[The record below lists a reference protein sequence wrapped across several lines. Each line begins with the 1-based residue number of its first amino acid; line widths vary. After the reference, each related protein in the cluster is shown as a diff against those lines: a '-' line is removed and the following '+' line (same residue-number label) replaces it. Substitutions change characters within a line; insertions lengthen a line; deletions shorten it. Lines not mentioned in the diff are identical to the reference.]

1 MIAFFLLG
9 FQYWFIVILP
19 LFFFTILKAFG
30 LLNKIEMMFT
40 RYKTEGGREVVV
52 ARIYSS
58 GEHTVRNSQIDKD
71 ALWAIRKIQ
80 AQGAEA
86 YIVGGAV
93 RDMLLGRKPKDFDIA
108 TSLSPRQV
116 QKLFWNARIIG
127 RRFRIVHLYFNHDK
141 IIEVTT
147 FRSDEENFEEGNNN
161 IYGTIEQDAKRRDF
175 SINSLY
181 YNPQNGQLLDFNNSM
196 EDFKKRRIRSLIPLS
211 YSFSEDPVRM
221 IRAIKYHVTTG
232 FSLKLD
238 VKWAIRRNSE
248 NLSHVSTSRLTE
260 EVGKILTSAHAKE
273 IFTEMNNYKLLPYL
287 LPCLSVYIEYP
298 EIQVALKK
306 MDEYV
311 SLAKKNGDTLDRAVI
326 FSLLLK
332 PLVFLDHPDSMSQDE
347 RMKEVFREI
356 KVFISPMT
364 PPNYE
369 IEKSAEIIL
378 ESMGYK
384 SKAKSKAA
392 AASIQGKKPGKSM
405 GRKNAASEELSKP
418 RKPRKNKKKNKITL
432 LIVEYPE
439 GMETAASLAESHDL

>member
-1 MIAFFLLG
+1 
-9 FQYWFIVILP
+9 
-19 LFFFTILKAFG
+19 
-30 LLNKIEMMFT
+30 MFT
-40 RYKTEGGREVVV
+40 RYKTEGGKEVIV

-58 GEHTVRNSQIDKD
+58 SEHTVRNSQIDKD

-80 AQGAEA
+80 GQGAEA

-161 IYGTIEQDAKRRDF
+161 IFGTIEQDAKRRDF
-175 SINSLY
+175 SVNSLY
-181 YNPQNGQLLDFNNSM
+181 YNPQNGQLLDFNNAM
-196 EDFKKRRIRSLIPLS
+196 QDFKKRKIRSLIPLS

-232 FSLKLD
+232 FDLKFD
-238 VKWAIRRNSE
+238 VKRAIKRNCSK
-248 NLSHVSTSRLTE
+248 LSHVSTSRLTE
-260 EVGKILTSAHAKE
+260 ELIVLES
-273 IFTEMNNYKLLPYL
+273 
-287 LPCLSVYIEYP
+287 P
-298 EIQVALKK
+298 EA
-306 MDEYV
+306 
-311 SLAKKNGDTLDRAVI
+311 
-326 FSLLLK
+326 
-332 PLVFLDHPDSMSQDE
+332 MSQDE
-347 RMKEVFREI
+347 RMKEVFRQI

-378 ESMGYK
+378 EQMGYK
-384 SKAKSKAA
+384 SKSRGRAA
-392 AASIQGKKPGKSM
+392 AASIQGKKPGKNM
-405 GRKNAASEELSKP
+405 GRKNAGPEELSKP
-418 RKPRKNKKKNKITL
+418 KKPRKARKSKKISPS
-432 LIVEYPE
+432 VEYSE
-439 GMETAASLAESHDL
+439 EFESVSTLAESHDL

>member
-1 MIAFFLLG
+1 
-9 FQYWFIVILP
+9 
-19 LFFFTILKAFG
+19 
-30 LLNKIEMMFT
+30 MMFT
-40 RYKTEGGREVVV
+40 RYKTEGGKEVIV

-58 GEHTVRNSQIDKD
+58 SEHTVRNSQIDKD

-80 AQGAEA
+80 GQGAEA

-161 IYGTIEQDAKRRDF
+161 IFGTIEQDAKRRDF
-175 SINSLY
+175 SVNSLY
-181 YNPQNGQLLDFNNSM
+181 YNPQNGQLLDFNNAM
-196 EDFKKRRIRSLIPLS
+196 QDFKKRKIRILIPLS

-232 FSLKLD
+232 FDLKFD
-238 VKWAIRRNSE
+238 VKRAIKRNCSK
-248 NLSHVSTSRLTE
+248 LSHVSTSRLTE
-260 EVGKILTSAHAKE
+260 ELGKILSSGSAE
-273 IFTEMNNYKLLPYL
+273 QIFTEMHKYRLLAYL
-287 LPCLSVYIEYP
+287 LPCLAMYIEYP
-298 EIQVALKK
+298 EIRKALSEMDDYARKMKK
-306 MDEYV
+306 EGE
-311 SLAKKNGDTLDRAVI
+311 SLDRAVI
-326 FSLLLK
+326 FSRLLK
-332 PLVFLDHPDSMSQDE
+332 PLIVLESPEAMSQDE
-347 RMKEVFREI
+347 RMKEVFRQI

-378 ESMGYK
+378 EQMGYK
-384 SKAKSKAA
+384 SKSRGRAA
-392 AASIQGKKPGKSM
+392 AASIQGRKPGKNM
-405 GRKNAASEELSKP
+405 GRKNAGPEELSKP
-418 RKPRKNKKKNKITL
+418 KKPRKARKSKKISPS
-432 LIVEYPE
+432 VEYSE
-439 GMETAASLAESHDL
+439 EFESVSTLAESHDL